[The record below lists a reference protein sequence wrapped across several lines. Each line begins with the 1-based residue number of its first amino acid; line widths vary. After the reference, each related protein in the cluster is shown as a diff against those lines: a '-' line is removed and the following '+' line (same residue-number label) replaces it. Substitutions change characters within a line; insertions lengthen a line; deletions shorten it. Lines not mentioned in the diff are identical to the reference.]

1 MIATTTVALAPFDN
15 LSGEARQD
23 YLARGFVE
31 DLAAEL
37 SRFGTLDVFYPR
49 EADAPASAAHLL
61 RGSIRRTGDTMRIAV
76 QLLET
81 RSGRQLWANRYDA
94 TAADLLAVQDE
105 IAARVAGALA
115 IEVDGARLAA
125 ARRTPL
131 SSLEA
136 YDCWLRGLDCLHRGT
151 VDADAEART
160 FFERALTIDPAF
172 ARGHVGLSLSHFN
185 EWSCQAWEH
194 WDEKERL
201 AYEHARRAADL
212 DASDAIVQ
220 IVLGRVLLARRQFED
235 AVHHVERAL
244 LLNPN
249 DANVLAHASLC
260 VGLLGDAAR
269 AVELA
274 RKAKR
279 QNPHFPHWYVAM
291 EIQALFL
298 AGRYDE
304 ASQAGADTPMAL
316 VDQPAFL
323 AAACALAGDTRRAR
337 MYIDRFVSD
346 FTSRITFGR
355 QPDPGEPLRWLLHV
369 NPFRNPA
376 DGTQLARALHA
387 AGLQADPDDDRP
399 EAVAHETAHDGTDAV
414 FRRVGPFWNIAFDG
428 FAVQLTDQKGFH
440 DLARL
445 LASPGREI
453 HCLELASRPDEGRGD
468 PVIDDRARQD
478 IERRVRELQ
487 RELDEASRQN
497 DYSRSTQAREEL
509 DQIVDA
515 LSGAIGLRGR
525 PRRLGNGAERAR
537 SAVTWRMRSA
547 MKKIAATHARL
558 GRHLDNSVRT
568 GTFCTYEPET
578 PIEWKC

>member
-15 LSGEARQD
+15 LSGEPRQD

-37 SRFGTLDVFYPR
+37 SRFGTLDVFYSR
-49 EADAPASAAHLL
+49 DAEPAVSAAHLL
-61 RGSIRRTGDTMRIAV
+61 RGSVRRTGVTMRIAV
-76 QLLET
+76 HLVEV

-94 TAADLLAVQDE
+94 TAADLLDVQDE

-131 SSLEA
+131 ASLEA

-172 ARGHVGLSLSHFN
+172 ARGHAGLSLSHFN
-185 EWSCQAWEH
+185 EWSCQAWEQ

-212 DASDAIVQ
+212 DASDAVVQ

-260 VGLLGDAAR
+260 VGLLGDAPR
-269 AVELA
+269 AVDLA

-304 ASQAGADTPMAL
+304 ASQTGAETPIAI

-337 MYIDRFVSD
+337 TYIDRFLAE
-346 FTSRITFGR
+346 FASRITFGR
-355 QPDPGEPLRWLLHV
+355 RPDPGEPLRWLLHV

-376 DGTQLARALHA
+376 DGDHLARALRA
-387 AGLQADPDDDRP
+387 AGLEADPDDGRL
-399 EAVAHETAHDGTDAV
+399 EAVAHATPLAGSGAI
-414 FRRVGPFWNIAFDG
+414 FRREGQFWNIAFDG
-428 FAVQLTDQKGFH
+428 LAVQLTDQKGFH

-445 LASPGREI
+445 LASPGRDI
-453 HCLELASRPDEGRGD
+453 HCLELASRPDVGGGD
-468 PVIDDRARQD
+468 PVLDERARRD
-478 IERRVRELQ
+478 IEQRVRELQ
-487 RELDEASRQN
+487 HEIDEADRQN
-497 DYSRSTQAREEL
+497 DQSRSARAREEF
-509 DQIVDA
+509 DQIVEV
-515 LSGAIGLRGR
+515 LSGALGLRGR
-525 PRRLGNGAERAR
+525 TRRLGNGAERAR

-547 MKKIAATHARL
+547 MKKIASTHPRL
-558 GRHLDNSVRT
+558 GRHLENSVRT

-578 PIEWKC
+578 RIEWKC